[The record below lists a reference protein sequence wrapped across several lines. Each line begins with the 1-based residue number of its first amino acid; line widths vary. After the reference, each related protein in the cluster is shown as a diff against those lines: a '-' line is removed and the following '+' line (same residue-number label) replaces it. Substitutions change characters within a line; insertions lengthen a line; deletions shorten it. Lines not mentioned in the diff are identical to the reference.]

1 MLSPIRNLQG
11 AGRVLTSALTT
22 LEVSQGNFSG
32 SIQGAGTFT
41 QFGTGTTIL
50 TGVNTYAGGT
60 TINAGTLQIGD
71 ATSQSARIAGPVIVN
86 AGATLRGHGTIGGNV
101 TNTGGTVAPG
111 GSIGTLTV
119 NGNYTQTGGILAV
132 EVSPAVASLLNVGG
146 AANLNNA
153 AALVLT
159 FNAGNYPVQQSFT
172 ILHSASLVGSFA
184 SVTETGLPPSRLM
197 NLTQSATDIIL
208 TLSSSLIAASTP
220 ATPNQSQVAAV
231 LNNAFGSASGNL
243 LAVHDALLNL
253 SPLQQQQALT
263 EISGVILTSAPTVA
277 VGQAQAANSVVLDR
291 VFSGAENTTI
301 SAAQSAVPL
310 RLAFAGSQE
319 NLNQIVAQARAAMED
334 DATSAAR
341 TVSDGFWLQGTGDWG
356 AVNGKGSAPGW
367 SSHGG
372 GVMAGYEHAFADE
385 SRLGAA
391 FAYGHADGDEKSDS
405 ATTSLDTYR
414 LVFYGGFDD
423 GPLMAGGALDLALDR
438 FDASRPI
445 SLGALTPV
453 ATSSHDGNE
462 ISASAMAGYR
472 LSGRAM
478 GVMPFISADYVYLHQ
493 RGFTETD
500 AGALN
505 LSIMP
510 SHFQSLQPEIGVR
523 AGHVFALQDDVFIV
537 PVLTVGFRYELLDTT
552 ANNSAL
558 LASATSAGAFT
569 TDGVALDRAMAHIG
583 AKVVVHMRNAL
594 DLYAAYDARL
604 SGNQS
609 AQAAG
614 LGVRYQF

>member
-1 MLSPIRNLQG
+1 
-11 AGRVLTSALTT
+11 
-22 LEVSQGNFSG
+22 
-32 SIQGAGTFT
+32 
-41 QFGTGTTIL
+41 
-50 TGVNTYAGGT
+50 
-60 TINAGTLQIGD
+60 
-71 ATSQSARIAGPVIVN
+71 
-86 AGATLRGHGTIGGNV
+86 
-101 TNTGGTVAPG
+101 
-111 GSIGTLTV
+111 
-119 NGNYTQTGGILAV
+119 
-132 EVSPAVASLLNVGG
+132 
-146 AANLNNA
+146 
-153 AALVLT
+153 
-159 FNAGNYPVQQSFT
+159 
-172 ILHSASLVGSFA
+172 
-184 SVTETGLPPSRLM
+184 
-197 NLTQSATDIIL
+197 
-208 TLSSSLIAASTP
+208 
-220 ATPNQSQVAAV
+220 
-231 LNNAFGSASGNL
+231 
-243 LAVHDALLNL
+243 
-253 SPLQQQQALT
+253 
-263 EISGVILTSAPTVA
+263 

-462 ISASAMAGYR
+462 ISASAM
-472 LSGRAM
+472 